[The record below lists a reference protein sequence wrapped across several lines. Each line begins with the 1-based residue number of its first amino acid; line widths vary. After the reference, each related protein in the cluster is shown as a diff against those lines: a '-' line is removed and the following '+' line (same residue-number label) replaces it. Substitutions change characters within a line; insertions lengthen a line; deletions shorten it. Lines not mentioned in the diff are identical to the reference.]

1 MSDRTVDQK
10 SVVAFGSKDRGLV
23 LASVIYTPSAPR
35 PAMVKGLTS
44 PSAPIVISFEVT
56 ESGIST
62 FTEEQVAMQLNVL
75 DREVMVITGCN
86 LDVVPPNGI
95 AGVDTLVNASLSATS
110 RTSVGTLADSNVI
123 AVARDSISSAGY
135 VDNGVAFSS
144 SFGETPAAGMEYLN
158 IIATNDFFIQIE
170 GANNLAPKAMR
181 GKLFCY
187 RAIASAAVFAALT
200 QSELL
205 SA

>member
-23 LASVIYTPSAPR
+23 LDGVIYTPSATR

>member
-1 MSDRTVDQK
+1 M
-10 SVVAFGSKDRGLV
+10 
-23 LASVIYTPSAPR
+23 
-35 PAMVKGLTS
+35 TS
-44 PSAPIVISFEVT
+44 P
-56 ESGIST
+56 
-62 FTEEQVAMQLNVL
+62 
-75 DREVMVITGCN
+75 
-86 LDVVPPNGI
+86 PPNGI
-95 AGVDTLVNASLSATS
+95 AGVDTIVNASLSATS
-110 RTSVGTLADSNVI
+110 RTTVGNLSNTNVI
-123 AVARDSISSAGY
+123 ATASDTISSAGY
-135 VDNGVAFSS
+135 VDNGVAFST
-144 SFGETPAAGMEYLN
+144 SFGETPAAGMEYLA

>member
-1 MSDRTVDQK
+1 ML
-10 SVVAFGSKDRGLV
+10 G
-23 LASVIYTPSAPR
+23 SVIYTPR
-35 PAMVKGLTS
+35 PPPPPMVKGLTS
-44 PSAPIVISFEVT
+44 PSAPLTISFEVT

-75 DREVMVITGCN
+75 DREVMVVTGCN
-86 LDVVPPNGI
+86 LDVTPPNGV
-95 AGVDTLVNASLSATS
+95 AGVDTIVNASLSSTS
-110 RTSVGTLADSNVI
+110 RTSVGNLSDTNVI
-123 AVARDSISSAGY
+123 ATASDTISSAGY
-135 VDNGVAFSS
+135 VDNGVAFST
-144 SFGETPAAGMEYLN
+144 SFGETPAAGMEYLA
-158 IIATNDFFIQIE
+158 IIATNDFFIQVE

-181 GKLFCY
+181 GKLFCF